1 LKRLIDESSTL
12 NQSRKRRS
20 RSTSPP
26 SSLAPLPQTRTEPP
40 PFTSSD
46 PYYFPASLG
55 RMFGYLPPPKN
66 LLSYHLQPSSTST
79 SNTVNGGGGGGGGGK
94 KGGKRKKTTSNEWPV
109 EVKAFPENLKLVV
122 ADWVN
127 EELESDRESY
137 DLIIA

>member
-1 LKRLIDESSTL
+1 
-12 NQSRKRRS
+12 
-20 RSTSPP
+20 
-26 SSLAPLPQTRTEPP
+26 
-40 PFTSSD
+40 
-46 PYYFPASLG
+46 
-55 RMFGYLPPPKN
+55 MFGYLPPPKN
-66 LLSYHLQPSSTST
+66 LLSYHLQPSSTTT